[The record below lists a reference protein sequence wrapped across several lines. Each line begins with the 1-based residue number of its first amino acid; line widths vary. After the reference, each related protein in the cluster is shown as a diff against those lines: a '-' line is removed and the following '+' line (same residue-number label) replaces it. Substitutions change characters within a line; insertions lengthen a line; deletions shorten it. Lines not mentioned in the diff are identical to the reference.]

1 MLAPGS
7 EAPDFRLAD
16 VNGGETTLHSLL
28 AKGKVLLVFFKISC
42 PTCQLTLPFLERL
55 HQGGRVAVTGISQD
69 DADDTA
75 AFSTRLGLTFPMLL
89 DLEETNYLTSNAFQ
103 ITTVPSLFLVSEAGA
118 IEWTLHGFS
127 RKALEALGHRVES
140 TVFRPEDRVQEL
152 KPG

>member
-7 EAPDFRLAD
+7 EAPDFRLGD
-16 VNGGETTLHSLL
+16 VNGYETTLKSML

-55 HQGGRVAVTGISQD
+55 YKGGRIAVTGISQD
-69 DADDTA
+69 DAEDTD
-75 AFSTRLGLTFPMLL
+75 AFSRHLELSFPVLL
-89 DLEETNYLTSNAFQ
+89 DLKETKYLTSNAFR
-103 ITTVPSLFLVSEAGA
+103 ISTVPSLFLVTEGGS

-127 RKALEALGHRVES
+127 RNAIQELGERLDSV
-140 TVFRPEDRVQEL
+140 VFRPEDRVPEL